1 MSPAQQR
8 GLALWGA
15 LLSTVV
21 CLGFLSVTRLVSV
34 LVLLTVLGLIMA
46 CWYVAS
52 RRARHDVT
60 LQLDNLPEATY
71 RQPVVLVCG
80 DLPLAW
86 PHQSPVL
93 IVPQGCWIRVEDHQD
108 LEQVARQILWL

>member
-8 GLALWGA
+8 GLALWAA

-60 LQLDNLPEATY
+60 LQLDTCSTGV
-71 RQPVVLVCG
+71 QPGGLWGDAEYHGWHQIGVYGGVL
-80 DLPLAW
+80 
-86 PHQSPVL
+86 
-93 IVPQGCWIRVEDHQD
+93 
-108 LEQVARQILWL
+108 